1 MDAELINLIV
11 SKGVSLEINVFVLID
26 LPFINGAS
34 ISFTEKSCAQSCN
47 HWKTEGGCR

>member
-1 MDAELINLIV
+1 MDAELINLFP
-11 SKGVSLEINVFVLID
+11 KGFLLEINVFVLIV
-26 LPFINGAS
+26 LPFINGAL